1 MDDKNLRDMAA
12 RIASESRTAAKK
24 SKSKKKPRTSLT
36 RSDNKTEFSCHSE
49 LSFSVG
55 YEGVVPRATL
65 MRKLENEVLA
75 ALKASINIV
84 GKELDLDLTDLT
96 IVPVRMECTVIDP
109 MDDNED
115 GIDAF

>member
-1 MDDKNLRDMAA
+1 MDDKNLRDIAI
-12 RIASESRTAAKK
+12 RIAADTRTAAKK
-24 SKSKKKPRTSLT
+24 SKSKKKSRTSLT
-36 RSDNKTEFSCHSE
+36 RAENKTEFSCHSE
-49 LSFSVG
+49 LSFSVD

-75 ALKASINIV
+75 ALKSSINIV
-84 GKELDLDLTDLT
+84 GKELDLDLTALT
-96 IVPVRMECTVIDP
+96 IVPVRMECTAIDP